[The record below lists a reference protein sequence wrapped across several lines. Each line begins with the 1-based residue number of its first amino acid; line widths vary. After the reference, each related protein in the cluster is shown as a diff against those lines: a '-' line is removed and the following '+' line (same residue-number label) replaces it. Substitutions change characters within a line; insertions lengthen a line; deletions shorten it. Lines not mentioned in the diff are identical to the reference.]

1 MRMRVSFVIVIS
13 NHPAHVRHYFER
25 GEREREREGE
35 RERARTRF
43 VRKLRWHLRNSRGHC
58 FLIKTLHPSASLSP
72 PLSFSLSRS
81 RSHSLS
87 HSLTHSLSHT
97 HTLHHVEKETPKR
110 RGERNT
116 MCIMLHIIHTAF
128 TPDAPPHFASS
139 PCVSYRDESQSR
151 VCWASMPAPP
161 APARRHATPTAA
173 RRAAVGRFCHR
184 TSFFL
189 PQN

>member
-1 MRMRVSFVIVIS
+1 MECGRCMITMRMRVSFVIVIS

-25 GEREREREGE
+25 GEREREREGG

-87 HSLTHSLSHT
+87 HSLTSLTHSHT
-97 HTLHHVEKETPKR
+97 LTLSTMWRKKHQKDAVRETQCALCY
-110 RGERNT
+110 T
-116 MCIMLHIIHTAF
+116 LF
-128 TPDAPPHFASS
+128 APPS
-139 PCVSYRDESQSR
+139 PPTPPPTV
-151 VCWASMPAPP
+151 PAVHACPTVTKVHRACAGPACLLLPP
-161 APARRHATPTAA
+161 QPADTQHQRQPGA
-173 RRAAVGRFCHR
+173 R
-184 TSFFL
+184 
-189 PQN
+189 